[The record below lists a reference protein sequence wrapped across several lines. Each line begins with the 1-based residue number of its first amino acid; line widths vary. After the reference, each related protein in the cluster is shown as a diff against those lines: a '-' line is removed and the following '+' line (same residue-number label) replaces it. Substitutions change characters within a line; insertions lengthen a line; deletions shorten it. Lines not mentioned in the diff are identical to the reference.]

1 MTQDPPPVPHSFRLS
16 KLAYGQEYNI
26 KPYIRISVFFN
37 KKPDISYEYFQN
49 HRHHVHADLVTSMR
63 AYKDLKILRYNQFYQ
78 TPEHREQAKKL
89 GYPSLNYD
97 ACTEFWVEK
106 MENFR

>member
-1 MTQDPPPVPHSFRLS
+1 M
-16 KLAYGQEYNI
+16 
-26 KPYIRISVFFN
+26 FFN

-49 HRHHVHADLVTSMR
+49 HWHHVHADLVTSMR
-63 AYKDLKILRYNQFYQ
+63 AYKDLKILRYNQFHQ

-106 MENFR
+106 MENFDAFTKCDEFVRATRMPGQSA